1 MSRMMTAL
9 AVLLVVVVLS
19 VACGGDDTDAD
30 ADPDPGQK
38 DVAGAL
44 EASVGSEVTVSGFL
58 IVDRDGAARLCS
70 GLLESF
76 PPQCGDDRIDL
87 ADLDV
92 SSVPNIS
99 RTQGESEISTAM
111 WTDAHITVTG
121 VKAAGGLTSVRL
133 GTGD

>member
-1 MSRMMTAL
+1 MSGARTAL
-9 AVLLVVVVLS
+9 VVFLVMVVLS
-19 VACGGDDTDAD
+19 VACGGDDPGTDAD
-30 ADPDPGQK
+30 AGPK
-38 DVAGAL
+38 DIAAAL
-44 EASVGSEVTVSGFL
+44 QVPVGSEVTVSGFL

-76 PPQCGDDRIDL
+76 PPQCGDDRINL

-92 SSVPNIS
+92 SSVPNVS
-99 RTQGESEISTAM
+99 STQGESEISTAV

-121 VKAAGGLTSVRL
+121 VRAAGGLTSVRL